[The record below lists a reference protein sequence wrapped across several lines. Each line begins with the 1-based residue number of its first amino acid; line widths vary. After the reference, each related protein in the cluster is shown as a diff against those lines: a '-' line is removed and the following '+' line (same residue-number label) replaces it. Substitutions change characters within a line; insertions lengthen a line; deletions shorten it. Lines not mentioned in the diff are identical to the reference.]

1 MQPARPS
8 LAHLVGFALVVSHA
22 GCFMVSRWL
31 PSKNMRLL
39 LALFVGASAISG
51 MAGAAASADLASGA
65 ESLAPAKQWKLSFT
79 PYGWLPWLRGEQT
92 VKGRTVELDVDPIQV
107 INHLERVPFMGYAEA
122 RNGQISLYSD
132 IFYANLGLTAS
143 GVRSRTVRPEIGGT
157 LAAALGVDFEET
169 VIEAGGAYEIT
180 KWGSSTAVDILAG
193 ARYWQ
198 QDMSINL
205 ALTGGLVLDG
215 VDLSKGIAI
224 ARGGSVDWVD
234 PLVGG
239 RVRHQLGPGQELMLR
254 ADVGGFGVGSQFSWN
269 ALAAYSWEIAVR
281 DGVTYSGLL
290 GYRALDVDYEQGSGR
305 NKYEYNVLQH
315 GPVTGLT
322 IGF

>member
-1 MQPARPS
+1 
-8 LAHLVGFALVVSHA
+8 
-22 GCFMVSRWL
+22 MVSRWS
-31 PSKNMRLL
+31 PSKNTGAL
-39 LALFVGASAISG
+39 LALFVGASAILG
-51 MAGAAASADLASGA
+51 TADTAASADLGPRVETSN
-65 ESLAPAKQWKLSFT
+65 QWKLSFT

-107 INHLERVPFMGYAEA
+107 IDHLERVPFMGYAEA
-122 RNGQISLYSD
+122 RNGALVLYTD
-132 IFYANLGLTAS
+132 IFYANLGLSAS
-143 GVRSRTVRPEIGGT
+143 GVRSRSVRPEIGGT
-157 LAAALGVDFEET
+157 LSAALGLDFEET

-180 KWGSSTAVDILAG
+180 KWGSSTAIDILAG
-193 ARYWQ
+193 ARYWH

-205 ALTGGLVLDG
+205 ALTAGLVIGGLE
-215 VDLSKGIAI
+215 LSKGIAI

-234 PLVGG
+234 PLVGA
-239 RVRHQLGPGQELMLR
+239 RIRHQLAPGHQLMLR

-269 ALAAYSWEIAVR
+269 AFAAYSWEIAVR

-305 NKYEYNVLQH
+305 NKYEYDVVQH